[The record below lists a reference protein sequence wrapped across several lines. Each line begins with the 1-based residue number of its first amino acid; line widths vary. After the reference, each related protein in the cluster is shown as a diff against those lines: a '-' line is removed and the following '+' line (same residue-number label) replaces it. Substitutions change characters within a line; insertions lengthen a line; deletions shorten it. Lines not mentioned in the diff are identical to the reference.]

1 MNTGKGRQ
9 VYKVVAEYQPE
20 GHPNYRKEFVVRQ
33 DEFESAKST
42 GKIPVTYLADKP
54 TVSAAG
60 AEIHADMS
68 IMAAG
73 AGVFVVALL
82 VLLVSRNMTKQMA
95 AGMPGSAQ
103 QAA

>member
-20 GHPNYRKEFVVRQ
+20 GHANHRKE
-33 DEFESAKST
+33 
-42 GKIPVTYLADKP
+42 
-54 TVSAAG
+54 
-60 AEIHADMS
+60 
-68 IMAAG
+68 
-73 AGVFVVALL
+73 FVVALL
-82 VLLVSRNMTKQMA
+82 VLLVVRNMTKQMA